1 MRRKINSNAIAC
13 HQMRHTSVLI
23 LLDDLLRLCAV
34 LLVTAC
40 KQSSSTHLILGI
52 PTAVKSEAIYD
63 FSPSSL
69 LRCFRAAKVEMPAI
83 PPSKL
88 VALQSN
94 PQNIRNI
101 CILAHV
107 DHGKTSLTD
116 SLIATN
122 GIISP
127 KMAGKIRYLDS
138 RPDEQIR
145 GITMESSAISLYF
158 SMMRRQQQGHTES
171 KKEEYLINLIDSPGH
186 IDFSSEVSTASRL
199 CDAAVVL
206 VDAVEGVCSQTVTVL
221 RQVWI
226 EKLKPLLVIN
236 KIDRLITEL
245 KMSPAEAYAHLGRIL
260 EGVNAVIGGFF
271 QGERMEEDLLWREK
285 LDQKRAAKE
294 RQKQDA
300 LHEDATEAELDHQFE
315 ERDDEDLYF
324 APEKSNVIFAS
335 AIDGWAFTVRQFAGI
350 YEKKL
355 GIKRS
360 LLEKVL
366 WGDFYLDPKTKKV
379 LGQKHL
385 KGRNLKPIFVQL
397 VLDPIWQ
404 AYAATVGTDGGR
416 GDPVLLE
423 KITNSLAITM
433 PAHIL
438 RSRDAKAVLQTLFS
452 SWLPLS
458 TALLVSVI
466 ESLPSPASAQATRL
480 PDMIEDLVSSNSIDP
495 TLKRSMIEFDTS
507 SSAPVVAYVSKM
519 VAIPESELPSKRRK
533 LGATL
538 TADEA
543 RELARKKRAEIARAQ
558 AEAEGSSGVDSITNG
573 VNTTRI
579 GDEVDEDD
587 SPEQPE
593 DPEHFIGFA
602 RLFSGTLSVGDEVYV
617 LPPKFNPA
625 FPHASPEP
633 KKVPIT
639 ALYLL
644 MGRSLEPLEKV
655 PAGVVFGIEG
665 LEGHILKTGTLCS
678 QLEGAINLAGITTL
692 SQPIVRVALEPT
704 DPTDL
709 NKMIRG
715 LKLLEQSDPCAVY
728 EQMASGEHVI
738 LTAGELHLE
747 RCLKDLRERFARCDI
762 QPGEPIVP
770 YRETIVKAE
779 EMEPPKN
786 KDLPRGTAIAV
797 TASRTVSVRLRV
809 RPLPPTVTEFL
820 IKNGPTIRRLYA
832 EKQAQEDVTKNSDE
846 VSKDEAAELGMESG
860 NERGSMSMQEFRN
873 QLQAAFDEVEEDK
886 EDWQKMVSRI
896 CAFGPRRVGPNVF
909 IDATGSD
916 TCKRF
921 LLEPTEPRNHHG
933 TNGDQ
938 ERTEGQTPSITG
950 TLDFSDTII
959 YAFQLATSQGPLC
972 REPMQGVAVFLEE
985 ITQQQP
991 SDSADQATES
1001 GRLTG
1006 ELISSVREAIRGAFL
1021 DWSPRI
1027 LLAMY
1032 SCTIQATPDVLGR
1045 VYSVLT
1051 RRRGLILSE
1060 ALLEGTPYFTIEA
1073 KLPVAESF
1081 GFSEEIRKRTSGLAQ
1096 PMLRFTGFE
1105 MIDDVDPFWVPR
1117 SEEELEDLGVH
1128 GEREN
1133 VAKKYVDA
1141 VRKRK
1146 GLLVKG
1152 ARGGRDAE
1160 KQKTLKSN

>member
-1 MRRKINSNAIAC
+1 
-13 HQMRHTSVLI
+13 
-23 LLDDLLRLCAV
+23 
-34 LLVTAC
+34 
-40 KQSSSTHLILGI
+40 
-52 PTAVKSEAIYD
+52 
-63 FSPSSL
+63 
-69 LRCFRAAKVEMPAI
+69 MPPI
-83 PPSKL
+83 PPSRL

-94 PQNIRNI
+94 SQNIRNI

-127 KMAGKIRYLDS
+127 KMAGKVRYLDS

-158 SMMRRQQQGHTES
+158 SMMRRQKEGEEA

-221 RQVWI
+221 RQVWL

-236 KIDRLITEL
+236 KIDRLVTEL
-245 KMSPAEAYAHLGRIL
+245 KMTPGEAYSHLERVL

-271 QGERMEEDLLWREK
+271 QGERMEEHLMWREK
-285 LDQKRAAKE
+285 IDQERAAKE
-294 RQKQDA
+294 QRKQDA
-300 LHEDATEAELDHQFE
+300 MSDTASEADLDQQFE

-397 VLDPIWQ
+397 VLEPIWQ
-404 AYAATVGTDGGR
+404 AYDATVGINGAR
-416 GDPVLLE
+416 GDPALLE
-423 KITNSLAITM
+423 KITRSLSINL
-433 PAHIL
+433 PAHIM
-438 RSRDAKAVLQTLFS
+438 RSRDSKAILQAVFS

-466 ESLPSPASAQATRL
+466 EYLPSPPTAQASRL
-480 PDMIEDLVSSNSIDP
+480 PEMIEDLVSSKSIDQS
-495 TLKRSMIEFDTS
+495 LKDSMINFDTS

-533 LGATL
+533 LGTTL

-543 RELARKKRAEIARAQ
+543 RELARQKRAEIARAQ
-558 AEAEGSSGVDSITNG
+558 AEAEGGNGVDSITNG
-573 VNTTRI
+573 LNTARI
-579 GDEVDEDD
+579 GEEGEEGTT
-587 SPEQPE
+587 PEQAE
-593 DPEHFIGFA
+593 DPEHLIGFA
-602 RLFSGTLSVGDEVYV
+602 RLYSGSLSVGDEVYV

-644 MGRSLEPLEKV
+644 MGRSLEPLDKV

-678 QLEGAINLAGITTL
+678 QLEGAINLAGVSTL

-704 DPTDL
+704 NPMDL
-709 NKMIRG
+709 NKMIKG

-728 EQMASGEHVI
+728 EQMESGEHVI

-747 RCLKDLRERFARCDI
+747 RCLKDLRERFAKCDI

-797 TASRTVSVRLRV
+797 TASKTVSVRLRV
-809 RPLPPTVTEFL
+809 RPLPSNVTEFL
-820 IKNGPTIRRLYA
+820 INNGASIRRLYA
-832 EKQAQEDVTKNSDE
+832 EKQAQEEGTTKDSQE
-846 VSKDEAAELGMESG
+846 VEKEEINDLGNDAG
-860 NERGSMSMQEFRN
+860 GQERGQLSLEEFRN
-873 QLQAAFDEVEEDK
+873 QLQAAFDEVKEDK
-886 EDWQKMVSRI
+886 EVWAKVVSRI
-896 CAFGPRRVGPNVF
+896 CSFGPRRVGPNLF
-909 IDATGSD
+909 IDATGEH

-921 LLEPTEPRNHHG
+921 LFEQHEIVEREGDANG
-933 TNGDQ
+933 TKSSSDAVGKQ
-938 ERTEGQTPSITG
+938 
-950 TLDFSDTII
+950 DFSDTIA

-985 ITQQQP
+985 ISQQQQQQQQTAPTTSSDP
-991 SDSADQATES
+991 SSNGSSVGDDNDPSSSSALES

-1006 ELISSVREAIRGAFL
+1006 ELITSVRETIRSAFL

-1032 SCTIQATPDVLGR
+1032 SCTIQATPEVLGR

-1051 RRRGLILSE
+1051 RRRGSILSE
-1060 ALLEGTPYFTIEA
+1060 ALLEGTPYFTISA
-1073 KLPVAESF
+1073 TLPVAESF
-1081 GFSEEIRKRTSGLAQ
+1081 GFSDEIRKRTSGLAQ
-1096 PMLRFTGFE
+1096 PMLQFVGFE
-1105 MIDDVDPFWVPR
+1105 VVDDVDPFWVPR

-1133 VAKKYVDA
+1133 VAKRYVDA
-1141 VRKRK
+1141 VRRRK
-1146 GLLVKG
+1146 GLLV
-1152 ARGGRDAE
+1152 RGTRGVGRDAE
-1160 KQKTLKSN
+1160 KQKTLKTN